1 MKRETST
8 GDADS
13 EAHVPSQLPAEDTSP
28 ASTAEQQ
35 EVNSNGFKF
44 HACYSGWYTML
55 QPHILQLYFNTPFS
69 CFITVIIVTYS
80 TVPGIYGNR
89 QTKSEDEVCLQT

>member
-1 MKRETST
+1 MKRESST

-35 EVNSNGFKF
+35 EEVNSNGFKF
-44 HACYSGWYTML
+44 HA
-55 QPHILQLYFNTPFS
+55 
-69 CFITVIIVTYS
+69 ITVDGTQCFNHISYNFIS
-80 TVPGIYGNR
+80 TPLFLA
-89 QTKSEDEVCLQT
+89 S